1 VPAGRENGPYPNF
14 QRFDVSEDDC
24 EQAQYWDHT
33 MSPQIKS
40 LLRRSASKP
49 RADQHLTEEQAAE
62 SFPTDIYL
70 TKFTPM
76 RHTLTG
82 RHAHTVMKLVVEQ
95 SSQKIVGAHMLGD
108 DAPELMQGI
117 AVAITAGATKADFD
131 QTVGNSSHRRGG
143 VGHDADPDP
152 CCGCG
157 GESGGVMTPLGPA
170 MRRHFD
176 V

>member
-1 VPAGRENGPYPNF
+1 
-14 QRFDVSEDDC
+14 
-24 EQAQYWDHT
+24 

-40 LLRRSASKP
+40 LLSRSTSKP
-49 RADQHLTEEQAAE
+49 RANQHLTEEEAAE
-62 SFPTDIYL
+62 RFPTDIYL
-70 TKFTPM
+70 AKFTPM

-82 RHAHTVMKLVVEQ
+82 RHACTLMKLVVEQ
-95 SSQKIVGAHMLGD
+95 SSQKIVGAYMLVD
-108 DAPELMQGI
+108 NAREMMEGI
-117 AVAITAGATKADFD
+117 AVAIAAGVTRADFD
-131 QTVGNSSHRRGG
+131 QTVGNSSHRGEG

-152 CCGCG
+152 WCGCG

>member
-1 VPAGRENGPYPNF
+1 
-14 QRFDVSEDDC
+14 
-24 EQAQYWDHT
+24 

-62 SFPTDIYL
+62 RFPTDIYL
-70 TKFTPM
+70 AKFTPM

-108 DAPELMQGI
+108 DAPEMMQGN

-131 QTVGNSSHRRGG
+131 QTVGIHPTGRG
-143 VGHDADPDP
+143 VGYDANPDP

-157 GESGGVMTPLGPA
+157 GESGGMMTPLGPA
-170 MRRHFD
+170 Q
-176 V
+176 